1 MSHLDW
7 NQEFKCK
14 SKVGKKDV
22 IHEIES
28 KSKEFEQY
36 LKACKEHINNMRM
49 KYHELNYFTIQ
60 QLLFLRKELA
70 GLKHGSTMNSLNLQV
85 YALLEKVTPG
95 LHQLNLRDALSDAG
109 ILTPYLDQ
117 DNFRDDAGS
126 SSAGDQRSLSSQ
138 EKDDLVTD
146 DLQIVEKYESLL
158 SHLEKI
164 NSSEP
169 ERLAVAALVTNLEG
183 NEIDRVLW
191 CVQNNG
197 NSDLI
202 DELYDEASG
211 DPRFRDI
218 VSQAAVS
225 DEESS
230 QSSQDSEGSHKR

>member
-7 NQEFKCK
+7 SEEFKCK
-14 SKVGKKDV
+14 SKMGKNV
-22 IHEIES
+22 IDEIES
-28 KSKEFEQY
+28 KSNEFEQY
-36 LKACKEHINNMRM
+36 LKACKEHINSMRM

-85 YALLEKVTPG
+85 YSLLEKVAPG

-109 ILTPYLDQ
+109 ILSAHLDQ

-126 SSAGDQRSLSSQ
+126 SSTGDLTSLSSQ
-138 EKDDLVTD
+138 EKDDHSTD
-146 DLQIVEKYESLL
+146 DQQIVKNYESLL

-183 NEIDRVLW
+183 TEIDRVLW
-191 CVQNNG
+191 CFQNKD

-202 DELYDEASG
+202 DELYDEASD

-218 VSQAAVS
+218 VSQTAES

-230 QSSQDSEGSHKR
+230 QSSQDSEGSQKR